1 MIRLLARGRGILLP
15 LVSAAASL
23 SASRAA
29 ALEAP
34 VRLVTESLPP
44 FSYEE
49 AGVVKGA
56 ATDVVRAVMDKAGL
70 RYSLELLPWRRALD
84 TALKER
90 DVFIYSVARTPERE
104 AELAWIG
111 KISDRLL
118 AVYCLKERA
127 DLLGHPLSEL
137 PDASFAV
144 VQGDATVEVLRSLGF
159 GDRNLH
165 FLRDASS
172 SLASQHVVAGRSDF
186 VVSNPYRFQYGVK
199 GTSLEG
205 RFKRHSLIPQSGG
218 YYLAAGRATDP
229 ALIARVQKAFLA
241 LTESGTLQRILEASL
256 PPLLE
261 P

>member
-1 MIRLLARGRGILLP
+1 MSLQAARGRCLL
-15 LVSAAASL
+15 LLASAISL
-23 SASRAA
+23 PASRAM
-29 ALEAP
+29 ALESP

-84 TALKER
+84 TALREK
-90 DVFIYSVARTPERE
+90 DVFIYSVARTSERE
-104 AELAWIG
+104 DELVWIG

-127 DLLGHPLSEL
+127 DLLGRPLSEL

-165 FLRDASS
+165 FVRDATS

-186 VVSNPYRFQYGVK
+186 VVSNPYRFQYLVK
-199 GTSLEG
+199 GTALEG

-218 YYLAAGRATDP
+218 YYLAANRATDP

-241 LTESGTLQRILEASL
+241 LAANGTLQRILDASL
-256 PPLLE
+256 PQLLE